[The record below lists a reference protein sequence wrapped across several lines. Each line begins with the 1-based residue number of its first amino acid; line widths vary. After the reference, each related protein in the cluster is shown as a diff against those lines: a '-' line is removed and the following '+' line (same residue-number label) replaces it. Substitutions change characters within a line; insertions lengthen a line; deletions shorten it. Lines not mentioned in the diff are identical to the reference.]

1 MEMKFTI
8 SNTWKYNKKQH
19 AIFGK
24 FTWYLYE
31 TKYKLF
37 LYINLNTIRV
47 DSKDNINNVQNFL
60 KDFENLGKSYMEFFI
75 KKVWKISYFIRKIAI
90 FMAKKFQN
98 LLTGG
103 GINAIVLFVNLNMIS
118 RCQKMFSNDFAY
130 PLSIFYG
137 HSIKQFNRMRSC
149 VLLN

>member
-31 TKYKLF
+31 TKYKLS

-60 KDFENLGKSYMEFFI
+60 KVFENLGKSYMEFLL
-75 KKVWKISYFIRKIAI
+75 KKCE
-90 FMAKKFQN
+90 KFH
-98 LLTGG
+98 
-103 GINAIVLFVNLNMIS
+103 ILFG
-118 RCQKMFSNDFAY
+118 K
-130 PLSIFYG
+130 
-137 HSIKQFNRMRSC
+137 
-149 VLLN
+149 